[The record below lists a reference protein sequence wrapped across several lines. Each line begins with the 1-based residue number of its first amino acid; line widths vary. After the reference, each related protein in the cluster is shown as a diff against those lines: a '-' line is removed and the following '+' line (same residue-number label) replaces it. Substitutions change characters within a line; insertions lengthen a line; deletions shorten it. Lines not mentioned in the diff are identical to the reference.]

1 MPTPPAGPLP
11 RGQPT
16 ATFGSARASAA
27 PWFPSASALG
37 RRSMSSPFIHPLLR
51 HSHEMDLSSLSARH
65 RPSLVAHRY
74 PAYQYRQSYV
84 FVANHQGAMDIFLM
98 FGYLGHQFRWMMK
111 RSLVSI
117 PFVGYAC
124 RRAHH
129 IFVDHRSPSA
139 TAETIRAARFV
150 LEQGMS
156 LAVFPEGTRTR
167 TGRIGKFHRGA
178 FLLADELQIPI
189 VPVTIDGSYEVL
201 PRTHDID
208 FVHRHP
214 LRLIIHQPI
223 EPEGQ
228 GREDINQRTQQAYD
242 IIRQS
247 LPERYR

>member
-1 MPTPPAGPLP
+1 MKWIYRLY
-11 RGQPT
+11 QLVI
-16 ATFGSARASAA
+16 
-27 PWFPSASALG
+27 AL
-37 RRSMSSPFIHPLLR
+37 PLLLIATLLT
-51 HSHEMDLSSLSARH
+51 SIVTIVGCMAGGGKWWGYY
-65 RPSLVAHRY
+65 PSVVWSKLVCRLLLLPIHVEGCEFIKRG
-74 PAYQYRQSYV
+74 QSYV

-178 FLLADELQIPI
+178 FLLADELQIPL
-189 VPVTIDGSYEVL
+189 VPVTIEGSYEVL